1 MGLFFESVLRFLI
14 LILYFLID
22 VTVKVTNCSKYGVMM
37 VSEDCRRMVIIIIYV
52 VLFNQ
57 GAFN

>member
-1 MGLFFESVLRFLI
+1 MGLFFESMLRFLI

-22 VTVKVTNCSKYGVMM
+22 VTVKVTNCSKYGVMI
-37 VSEDCRRMVIIIIYV
+37 VRIADGWLLLVYV
-52 VLFNQ
+52 VLFHQ